1 MSGSLATLH
10 LGLGMLGGA
19 RSMFSILATCVCVCK
34 GCAAKIPS
42 GQMGPPID
50 CVLSFFLTWRDVLG
64 VGGRSLAA
72 ILLSLPHPHL
82 ACLQLVLTSPSN

>member
-1 MSGSLATLH
+1 
-10 LGLGMLGGA
+10 MLGGA

-64 VGGRSLAA
+64 VGGGLW
-72 ILLSLPHPHL
+72 
-82 ACLQLVLTSPSN
+82 LQFYSPSPTLTWHVSS